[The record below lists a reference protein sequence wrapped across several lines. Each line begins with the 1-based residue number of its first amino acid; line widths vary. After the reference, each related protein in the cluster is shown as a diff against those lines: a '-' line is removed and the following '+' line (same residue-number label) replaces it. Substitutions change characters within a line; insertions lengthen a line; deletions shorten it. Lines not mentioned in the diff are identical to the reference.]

1 MADTKES
8 MGLRLRARAGG
19 AVSRWSRGAAAA
31 GVLAVAVA
39 TPCAVAGPTGET
51 VVVGDVT
58 FTRNGDHL
66 TITASDGSVIEYDS
80 FNLSLNEIVTFLQ
93 PGADARVFN
102 HILGSMPSQIDGS
115 IFANGIVYFVNP
127 AGVVFGPTAV
137 INVGGI
143 YAAAAELSRADFIAG
158 RDHFTNASGAV
169 VNHGEIVGSRIPL
182 LGSQVHNHG
191 SLRAD
196 GGLVMLAAGD
206 SFFVSQDGSGI
217 MVRVDGRNA
226 MLGPSA
232 GATTPGLGAQAGV
245 LNTGWIDAG
254 TGTAVLAAGDLYALS
269 IHNLGS
275 VVASGGSVHVAA
287 NDGLVVNDGT
297 LDASASGDAGSV
309 VVRGPSVI
317 NRGSVLADSAHGAAG
332 YAELTSQHHTL
343 LLGESLVSAS
353 GGAGHATG
361 GEILIHSY
369 NGLSVLS
376 GNATLSVSGGARG
389 GDAGFMEFSGYSMV
403 LRGNLGLEAADGF
416 AHGTLLIDPYDLF
429 IVETLSPPANDNLDA
444 SNFDPTGLLDFT
456 EGSIIAGSTNEIA
469 ASTLEALDEA
479 SIILQ
484 AVNDIFVQFELD
496 FTGSTAT
503 ALTLEAGRNLQID
516 HAIRGLDSL
525 TLTANA
531 NIIGAVAGGDV
542 VWNTGAPEVI
552 DGLDT
557 LTVSGENVTLGAN
570 LTFTNLNSASLTA
583 TAGDVTANFSGD
595 LVFSGSF
602 EASGQNILLGAG
614 ITSITSEGLTLDG
627 TLTSDSVGVLTLDA
641 GSGTL
646 TLGDL
651 LANTATGVVL
661 RGGDLVGNGSIGAV
675 LGDISIETGGTVSGS
690 VLAGGSLDVTGALT
704 LGGSASAAGDIN
716 ASSDLI
722 AGGAISA
729 GGLLDVQGDA
739 GAGADV
745 TAGTTI
751 NVAGGLTLS
760 GAGLQTVEAGGQATF
775 GGLVDK
781 ASGDLAMEAGL
792 GGGGIL
798 VLGGGASAA
807 GGALTLNSDAEVAG
821 DLISGADLTL
831 DNSITLTGTADQT
844 LSSGGTLTI
853 AQAINKAQGNLN
865 LNGDTAVDVDASV
878 TLGSGV
884 FQSTGGTFDNTG
896 FAITAD
902 SITISHDGAVTVGG
916 DLLGATLVDVRAG
929 AGNGTDSLS
938 VLGVTVQGATVAL
951 RAGDGAGGGN
961 TSSVSVLAT
970 TSFNAVDD
978 FTLEQ
983 DGAIDTGL
991 TGITLALFNGGLG
1004 SGYTLTSA
1012 DSSVTV
1018 SDGTLPAGLDFA
1030 VNAADAINVNAAL
1043 NVNSFTS
1050 DSGGLTTFNSGV
1062 TAAQAIAV
1070 TGQALV
1076 QQALTAGSTLTFAG
1090 PTSVNNAVSAN
1101 GALTFQDSAVVSVD
1115 IATNGSLAFQNGAT
1129 FTSVADQSVSGAS
1142 VAFDLGAS
1150 KADGSLTINSATTT
1164 AGGQLNVANGSLTT
1178 TGDLTTDSGVSAGQ
1192 AVEIGGDLI
1201 AQSGVQVAIAGG
1213 SGIEITGD
1221 ASATS
1226 GGLLLDSGTVN
1237 AGSLTSTGGGDIAST
1252 GNTTVSGDIDVAGT
1266 LSVSGTL
1273 ILNGAGL
1280 QTASADGGMDLDA
1293 GLTRLGGDL
1302 ILNTSGGQLDL
1313 AGTRA
1318 SSIDVTLNHD
1328 VLLSGL
1334 AGQSLSAG
1342 GVLTLNGDVT
1352 KTTQNLVLSG
1362 TSILGTSTSI
1372 TAGSGGLQINA
1383 PATLTGAA
1391 LAGNAF
1397 VNFTGDASV
1406 ASVTS
1411 ANGSIDSLDA
1421 LTTSG
1426 NITASNGAVIVG
1438 GLLTAGQNVT
1448 GQSGVTLFSGGSVA
1462 GDVNTAGTL
1471 DVLGAFGLGGDAT
1484 ANAMSFDSTLT
1495 LTGAGTQ
1502 SLLATAGF
1510 GAGAITKAS
1519 GDLTIDGGS
1528 GTALNGNVL
1537 VSNGSLSVSGG
1548 SATFAGGVSSVSASG
1563 SVAFNDGLNFLS
1575 ALTVSSTGGQQI
1587 TLGGNVTGGD
1597 LLTLETTGN
1606 TQIDGSLSTES
1617 LATDAGG
1624 TTTIAGG
1631 FVGTNSGQTYND
1643 QVVLASGASLT
1654 SSGGNI
1660 EFAQGVTGN
1669 NALAIS
1675 TTGDTVL
1682 SVGADIGSWTTGNSG
1697 RTVLNAGV
1705 TTSGSQSYQNLVV
1718 LNSAATLSGGAV
1730 AINAGVSGAGQDL
1743 TINSSGLTELRGGIT
1758 LASLTTD
1765 GAGSLNLGASIATT
1779 DGFDLGES
1787 DAVLIADT
1795 SLTDSNAAGL
1805 DLANSFSG
1813 AFGLTV
1819 SSAGDLTLSGGTYTQ
1834 LSSVALVSGGDVL
1847 VQAQLGES
1855 GDRIGTLSIRSGD
1868 LNSDPA
1874 APDFDATDPG
1884 KIVFDVAEVFTTGD
1898 VLLNA
1903 TGHSAVPQLATIGA
1917 TGDLTIDST
1926 GGSFVMGQNEKL
1938 TVPGTLNLNFAGG
1951 SATVGD
1957 ITTLD
1962 DMIITA
1968 LAIQIRARQ
1977 GQFLVAEDPLNPGVI
1992 ATGDEQDSGVDFVTG
2007 GVFDFSVTPTVLGG
2021 NASDVLFGSLDPANA
2036 DANNTLV
2043 GFVQQDFDGQI
2054 ELDLLRFDN
2063 GTADPSDDL
2072 FFDLASSGPTLTNVA
2087 EALAGALPRDTE
2099 VQEIPAETP
2108 LSMTELRLLRQLFIN
2123 AKLPDAEEY
2132 LASARIGVAL
2142 YDDNDSLYADVPE
2155 VTVNRLLNDRVREVL
2170 DSFLSLMEM
2179 SEEEALAAGTDDRRE
2194 LVTDLLNRAR
2204 VDYLASL
2211 GPGEENTPEAFHRFL
2226 SQGQYAETVVFLGR
2240 LDELLSNVADLGLTE
2255 REFRTSRQK
2264 TLQQIKP
2271 DNIPLDELE
2280 ILLQLSST
2288 RARPEPQPPVEDEAE
2303 TVAALD

>member
-1 MADTKES
+1 

-19 AVSRWSRGAAAA
+19 AVSRWSRNAAAA
-31 GVLAVAVA
+31 AALASVVA
-39 TPCAVAGPTGET
+39 TPCAVAGPTGES

-58 FTRNGDHL
+58 FTRNGSHL
-66 TITASDGSVIEYDS
+66 TITASDGSVIQYDS
-80 FNLSLNEIVTFLQ
+80 FNLSLDEIVTFLQ
-93 PGADARVFN
+93 PGSDARVYN
-102 HILGSMPSQIDGS
+102 HILGSMPSHIDGS
-115 IFANGIVYFVNP
+115 IFANGVVYFVNP
-127 AGVVFGPTAV
+127 AGVVFGPNAV

-143 YAAAAELSRADFIAG
+143 YAAAAELSRADFLAG

-169 VNHGEIVGSRIPL
+169 VNHGEIVGSRIHL
-182 LGSQVHNHG
+182 LGNQVQNHG

-206 SFFVSQDGSGI
+206 SFLVTEDGSGI

-232 GATTPGLGAQAGV
+232 GATTPGLGSQAGV

-254 TGTAVLAAGDLYALS
+254 SGTAVLAAGDLYALS

-275 VVASGGSVHVAA
+275 IAASGGDIHLGA

-297 LDASASGDAGSV
+297 LDVSAQGDAGSV
-309 VVRGPSVI
+309 VVRGPSVL
-317 NRGSVLADSAHGAAG
+317 NRGSVLADSANGAAG
-332 YAELTSQHHTL
+332 YAELTSQNHTL
-343 LLGESLVSAS
+343 LLGQSVVSAS
-353 GGAGHATG
+353 GGAGHASG

-376 GNATLSVSGGARG
+376 GNASLSVSGGARG
-389 GDAGFMEFSGYSMV
+389 GDAGFMEFSGHSMI
-403 LRGNLGLEAADGF
+403 LRGHLGLEAADGF

-444 SNFDPTGLLDFT
+444 NDFDPTGLLDFT
-456 EGSIIAGSTNEIA
+456 EGSSIAGTSNEIA
-469 ASTLEALDEA
+469 ASTLEGLDEA

-503 ALTLEAGRNLQID
+503 SLTLEAGRHLQVD

-531 NIIGAVAGGDV
+531 NIIGSIADTGDV
-542 VWNTGAPEVI
+542 IWNTGAAEVI
-552 DGLDT
+552 DGLDS
-557 LTVSGENVTLGAN
+557 LTVSGVNVTLGSN
-570 LTFTNLNSASLTA
+570 LSFTNLNSASLTA
-583 TAGDVTANFSGD
+583 TAGDVSANFTGD
-595 LVFSGSF
+595 LVFGGAF
-602 EASGQNILLGAG
+602 EATGQNILLGAG
-614 ITSITSEGLTLDG
+614 ITSITAEGLTLNG
-627 TLTSDSVGVLTLDA
+627 TLNSDSVGALTLDA
-641 GSGTL
+641 GAGTL

-651 LANTATGVVL
+651 VANTATDVVL
-661 RGGDLVGNGSIGAV
+661 RGNSLVGNGSINAA
-675 LGDISIETGGTVSGS
+675 LGNISIETGGTLTGS
-690 VLAGGSLDVTGALT
+690 VLAGGNLTTTGGVSLD
-704 LGGSASAAGDIN
+704 GSASAGGNIN
-716 ASSDLI
+716 AASDLI
-722 AGGAISA
+722 AGGALAA
-729 GGLLDVQGDA
+729 GGLLDVQGNA
-739 GAGADV
+739 GAGGDV

-751 NVAGGLTLS
+751 NILGTLTLS
-760 GAGLQTVEAGGQATF
+760 GAGLQSVEAGGQATI
-775 GGLVDK
+775 GGLVSK
-781 ASGDLAMEAGL
+781 ASGNLLMEAGL

-798 VLGGGASAA
+798 VLNGGASAA
-807 GGALTLNSDAEVAG
+807 GGSLTLNSDAEVAG
-821 DLISGADLTL
+821 DLVSGADLTL
-831 DNSITLTGTADQT
+831 DNSITLTGNADQT

-865 LNGDTAVDVDASV
+865 LNGDTAVNVDAGV
-878 TLGSGV
+878 TLGGGA

-902 SITISHDGAVTVGG
+902 SITINHDGAVTVGG
-916 DLLGATLVDVRAG
+916 DLLGTTLVDVRAG
-929 AGNGTDSLS
+929 AGNGTDNLS
-938 VLGVTVQGATVAL
+938 VLGVTVQGSTVAL
-951 RAGDGAGGGN
+951 RAGDGNGGGN

-970 TSFNAVDD
+970 TSFNGVND
-978 FTLEQ
+978 FTVEQ
-983 DGAIDTGL
+983 DAAIDTAAS
-991 TGITLALFNGGLG
+991 GITLALFNGGLG
-1004 SGYTLTSA
+1004 SSYTLTSA
-1012 DSSVTV
+1012 DSFVTV
-1018 SDGTLPAGLDFA
+1018 SDSTLPAGLDFA
-1030 VNAADAINVNAAL
+1030 VNAAQNINVNSAL

-1050 DSGGLTTFNSGV
+1050 NSASQTVFNSGV

-1070 TGQALV
+1070 TGQAQV
-1076 QQALTAGSTLTFAG
+1076 QQALTAGSTMTFAG
-1090 PTSVNNAVSAN
+1090 ATTVNSNVSAN
-1101 GALTFQDSAVVSVD
+1101 GALTFQDSAVVSVN
-1115 IATNGSLAFQNGAT
+1115 IATTGSLAFEGGAT
-1129 FTSVADQSVSGAS
+1129 FSSLAGQSVSASS
-1142 VAFDLGAS
+1142 VAFDQGAS
-1150 KADGSLTINSATTT
+1150 KATGSLAVNSATTT
-1164 AGGQLNVANGSLTT
+1164 AGGQINVASGSFTT
-1178 TGDLTTDSGVSAGQ
+1178 TGDLTTNSNVTAAQSVG
-1192 AVEIGGDLI
+1192 IGGNLI
-1201 AQSGVQVAIAGG
+1201 AQSGGPVAITGG
-1213 SGIEITGD
+1213 NDVAVTGD

-1226 GGLLLDSGTVN
+1226 GGLLLDSATVS
-1237 AGSLTSTGGGDIAST
+1237 AGSLTSTAGGDITST
-1252 GNTTVSGDIDVAGT
+1252 GNTTVSGDIDIAGALSVAGT
-1266 LSVSGTL
+1266 LTL
-1273 ILNGAGL
+1273 DAAGL
-1280 QTASADGGMDLDA
+1280 QTASAAEGMDLDS
-1293 GLTRLGGDL
+1293 GLTRTGGAL
-1302 ILNTSGGQLDL
+1302 VLNTSGGQLDL
-1313 AGTRA
+1313 AGNLSATN
-1318 SSIDVTLNHD
+1318 DVTLNNN

-1334 AGQSLSAG
+1334 ANQTLATG
-1342 GVLTLNGDVT
+1342 GFLTLNGTVT
-1352 KTTQNLVLSG
+1352 KSTQNLTLSAL
-1362 TSILGTSTSI
+1362 SILGSSAAV
-1372 TAGSGGLQINA
+1372 TASAGGLQINA
-1383 PATLTGAA
+1383 PTTLTGAD
-1391 LAGNAF
+1391 LSGNTF

-1421 LTTSG
+1421 LTATG
-1426 NITASNGAVIVG
+1426 DITASNGSVIVG
-1438 GLLTAGQNVT
+1438 GFLTAGQNVT
-1448 GQSGVTLFSGGSVA
+1448 GNTGVVLFSGGSVT
-1462 GDVNTAGTL
+1462 GDLNSTGIV
-1471 DVLGAFGLGGDAT
+1471 DVFGAFSLGGDAT
-1484 ANAMSFDSTLT
+1484 GDTLSFASTLT
-1495 LTGAGTQ
+1495 LTGNGTQ
-1502 SLLATAGF
+1502 TLSATGGF
-1510 GAGAITKAS
+1510 DSGAITKAD
-1519 GDLTIDGGS
+1519 GDLAIDGGTS
-1528 GTALNGNVL
+1528 TSLNGNVL
-1537 VSNGSLSVSGG
+1537 ASNGSLSISGG
-1548 SATFAGGVSSVSASG
+1548 NASIGGGVSSVAASG
-1563 SVAFNDGLNFLS
+1563 SVAFNDGLNFLT
-1575 ALTVSSTGGQQI
+1575 ALTIASTGGQQI
-1587 TLGGNVTGGD
+1587 TLGGNVAGGD
-1597 LLTLETTGN
+1597 VLSLQTTGN
-1606 TQIDGSLSTES
+1606 TQIDGSLTAES
-1617 LATDAGG
+1617 LVTDAGG

-1643 QVVLASGASLT
+1643 QVVLAAGATLS

-1660 EFAQGVTGN
+1660 EFAQGITGN
-1669 NALAIS
+1669 NALATS
-1675 TTGDTVL
+1675 TFGDTIL
-1682 SVGADIGSWTTGNSG
+1682 SGGADIASWTTGVFG

-1705 TTSGSQSYQNLVV
+1705 TTSGDQTFQNLLV
-1718 LNSAATLSGGAV
+1718 LNSAATLAGGNV

-1743 TINSSGLTELRGGIT
+1743 TINSAGLTDLRGGIT

-1765 GAGSLNLGASIATT
+1765 GAGTLNLGANIATT
-1779 DGFDLGES
+1779 DGFALGES
-1787 DAVLIADT
+1787 DAVLVADT

-1805 DLANSFSG
+1805 DLANGFSG
-1813 AFGLTV
+1813 AFGLTI

-1834 LSSVALVSGGDVL
+1834 LSSVSLVSGGDVL

-1855 GDRIGTLSIRSGD
+1855 GGRIGTLSIRSGD
-1868 LNSDPA
+1868 LNTDPTD
-1874 APDFDATDPG
+1874 PGFDPTDPG
-1884 KIVFDVAEVFTTGD
+1884 KIVFDVTEIFTTGD

-1903 TGHSAVPQLATIGA
+1903 TGHSVVPHLSTIGA

-1968 LAIQIRARQ
+1968 LSIQIRTRL

-1992 ATGDEQDSGVDFVTG
+1992 ATGEDQDSGVDFVAG
-2007 GVFDFSVTPTVLGG
+2007 GVFDWSVAPTVLGG

-2036 DANNTLV
+2036 DVNNTLN

-2054 ELDLLRFDN
+2054 EGDLLRFDN

-2132 LASARIGVAL
+2132 LSSARIGVAL

-2170 DSFLSLMEM
+2170 NSFLALKEM
-2179 SEEEALAAGTDDRRE
+2179 TEEEATAAGTDDRRE

-2204 VDYLASL
+2204 VDYLAAL
-2211 GPGEENTPEAFHRFL
+2211 EPGEENTPQAFHRFL

-2240 LDELLSNVADLGLTE
+2240 LDELLSSVSDLGLTE

-2280 ILLQLSST
+2280 ILLELSST
-2288 RARPEPQPPVEDEAE
+2288 RARPEPQAPVDAEAE